1 MYSLHFYTSL
11 SNVLKHLHTVFF
23 WPMFLK
29 QALMVHLLEQDGFGP
44 TLNKLVSMFVVLK
57 EHECR

>member
-1 MYSLHFYTSL
+1 MYSFHFYTSL
-11 SNVLKHLHTVFF
+11 SNVLKHLHSVFI
-23 WPMFLK
+23 WPMCGMIYVGL
-29 QALMVHLLEQDGFGP
+29 